1 VTVNAVGED
10 EGNGDTTA
18 TPSATP
24 EPIET
29 VAGNPSLTT
38 RTDLNVRGGPGIEY
52 DLLGLLPTDTEA
64 EIIGRDVNRQW
75 WQIRFDPA
83 ADGRGWVAADAA
95 FSTANNVENVP
106 VVEPPP
112 TPTGTPTQTPTLTT
126 TPTPTTDLPTFT
138 PTPTETPA
146 EDTPTPTVTLTPTP
160 DGNTTTIEFTANP
173 TSISGGDCTTISW
186 KVTGVKE
193 VYFEGSGVGGAGAV
207 QDCPNETRTYRL
219 RVIKLDNTEQTQ
231 EIQVQVVNPA
241 SVKSSGTLVVEPGDT
256 VDIDDGDIPGDDFVW
271 EINGSSRRFIA
282 LGGVSIAV
290 MGNFDSLDKVS
301 RTDCLN
307 AGTYG
312 VYAYIDASNAAPD
325 PNNTL
330 IDGRTICYRTNKN
343 RIGKMRFPEYS
354 SEDLDIQWITWQ
366 E

>member
-1 VTVNAVGED
+1 
-10 EGNGDTTA
+10 
-18 TPSATP
+18 
-24 EPIET
+24 
-29 VAGNPSLTT
+29 
-38 RTDLNVRGGPGIEY
+38 
-52 DLLGLLPTDTEA
+52 
-64 EIIGRDVNRQW
+64 
-75 WQIRFDPA
+75 
-83 ADGRGWVAADAA
+83 
-95 FSTANNVENVP
+95 VENVP